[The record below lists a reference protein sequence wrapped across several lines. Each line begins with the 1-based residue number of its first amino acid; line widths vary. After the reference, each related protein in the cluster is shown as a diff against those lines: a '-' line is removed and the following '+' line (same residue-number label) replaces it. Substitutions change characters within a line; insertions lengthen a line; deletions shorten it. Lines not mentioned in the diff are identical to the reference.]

1 MGRGAGGEQFG
12 PHPGPWKRKQLRG
25 SSTFC
30 ICGALFSLFSPLF
43 SLLSSFS
50 RLRDHFDLIFEAL
63 GPLKRGKSM
72 QRVIEFEVFG
82 VFALA
87 RPPNPE
93 KHPKS
98 IPRDPQSTQNLS
110 QKEPRGS
117 QRRPESAQGAPPKR
131 PNRTLRPPGSIW
143 DSCRTPQDLILE
155 LPNLTFLYFWVPP
168 ATQQRLPV
176 CVLCSLF
183 SALFSLHPGLW
194 ELTRG
199 LRTSTLGPNA

>member
-1 MGRGAGGEQFG
+1 MFGVTWDDFLAGGLG
-12 PHPGPWKRKQLRG
+12 LWKRRQLRG

-63 GPLKRGKSM
+63 GPLKRSKSL
-72 QRVIEFEVFG
+72 QTVIEFEVFG

-98 IPRDPQSTQNLS
+98 IPRDPQSTQNLA

-155 LPNLTFLYFWVPP
+155 LLNLTFRVPP
-168 ATQQRLPV
+168 ATQQRMP
-176 CVLCSLF
+176 VLCSLL
-183 SALFSLHPGLW
+183 ALLCPLLSPS
-194 ELTRG
+194 RV
-199 LRTSTLGPNA
+199 LGPDARPANFDPWT

>member
-1 MGRGAGGEQFG
+1 MGRLSGVGGSLLR
-12 PHPGPWKRKQLRG
+12 GPWKRKQLRG

-63 GPLKRGKSM
+63 GPLKRSKSM
-72 QRVIEFEVFG
+72 QRVIEFKVFG

-155 LPNLTFLYFWVPP
+155 LLKLTFLYFWVPP
-168 ATQQRLPV
+168 ATQQRMP
-176 CVLCSLF
+176 VLCSLL
-183 SALFSLHPGLW
+183 ALLCPLLSP
-194 ELTRG
+194 
-199 LRTSTLGPNA
+199 S